1 MFAAGKSTGNL
12 AAGKHEEDKHSGHI
26 EEAHDFGGGP
36 LQTPVQKS

>member
-12 AAGKHEEDKHSGHI
+12 AAGKYEEDKHSGHI